1 MKIVRGDHMRV
12 LFKRYS
18 SKNKESGFTL
28 IEIILVV
35 LLLSVIV
42 GSVVPDLRK
51 NYRKVC
57 LQNAARNIA
66 YSMRY
71 AQSRAITSGD
81 LVRLELAPES
91 GSYRLTE
98 RKEDAIDRDDATFV
112 RIPNRMGN
120 VFRIPDGLKFEPGD
134 LTILFY
140 PDGSMEKQAVK
151 LCGEAGCLLIS
162 TREQRGHVNVLEFD
176 K

>member
-1 MKIVRGDHMRV
+1 
-12 LFKRYS
+12 
-18 SKNKESGFTL
+18 
-28 IEIILVV
+28 
-35 LLLSVIV
+35 
-42 GSVVPDLRK
+42 
-51 NYRKVC
+51 
-57 LQNAARNIA
+57 
-66 YSMRY
+66 
-71 AQSRAITSGD
+71 
-81 LVRLELAPES
+81 
-91 GSYRLTE
+91 
-98 RKEDAIDRDDATFV
+98 
-112 RIPNRMGN
+112 MGN